1 MIHLLLALLF
11 STLIMVTFKIFGKF
25 RIDTL
30 QAITTNYLVAIIS
43 GILTAPAGTS
53 VSTLLQ
59 APWLFNAIIIGF
71 FFITVF
77 SVFAVSSLKAG
88 IAITAVSS
96 KMSVVIPVLLGVLV
110 LKNDTLTPVK
120 AAGIV
125 LALIAFYLTFRRK
138 EPFRLK
144 SILVILPVLLFLGNG
159 TNDSLMSYT
168 NVMYGVNE
176 NDDTTRLFIVVFS
189 TAFSIGMLITL
200 VRWLVYK
207 VPFQGKNL
215 IAGIILG
222 LFNYLSTYYFYKALG
237 SFPNSVFFPVFNAGI
252 VTLSALTGFLVFR
265 EKLRPVNWAGIGA
278 SILAIVLI
286 AFADNYSW

>member
-30 QAITTNYLVAIIS
+30 QAITTNYAIAVIS
-43 GILTAPAGTS
+43 GIVTAQPETT
-53 VSTLLQ
+53 VNTLVQ
-59 APWLFNAIIIGF
+59 APWFLNGVLIGF

-96 KMSVVIPVLLGVLV
+96 KMSVVIPVMLGVFV
-110 LKNDTLTPVK
+110 LKNDTLTPFK
-120 AAGIV
+120 AAGIA
-125 LALIAFYLTFRRK
+125 LALVAFYLTFRKK
-138 EPFRLK
+138 EPLRLR
-144 SILVILPVLLFLGNG
+144 SLLVLLPVLLFLGNG

-168 NVMYGVNE
+168 NVVHGINE
-176 NDDTTRLFIVVFS
+176 NDDTTSLFIVVFS
-189 TAFSIGMLITL
+189 TAFSIGLLITL
-200 VRWLVYK
+200 IRWLIFR
-207 VPFQGKNL
+207 VPFHRKNL

-222 LFNYLSTYYFYKALG
+222 IFNYLSTYYFYKALD

-252 VTLSALTGFLVFR
+252 VTLSALTGFLIFR
-265 EKLRPVNWAGIGA
+265 EKLRPLNWAGIGA
-278 SILAIVLI
+278 AIVAIVLI
-286 AFADNYSW
+286 ALADNYSW